1 MLLVEVLMTAERNRL
16 HYYQCLVLA
25 ISRKS
30 SVSFVYVSVLLYMN
44 VLFRSKLLDRAR
56 TPIISRMIR

>member
-25 ISRKS
+25 ISRKN
-30 SVSFVYVSVLLYMN
+30 SVSCVYVSVLLYMN